1 MGEQKPEKIAG
12 TIRELSKRVGI
23 CVENLYEEIR
33 QGRLKARKF
42 GRRTII
48 LEEDAR
54 AFLANLPALELP
66 PASRASGR
74 GARPDGTHKQCEAA
88 PG

>member
-1 MGEQKPEKIAG
+1 VDKSKPEKLGG
-12 TIRELSKRVGI
+12 TIRELSKRAGV

-54 AFLANLPALELP
+54 AFLANLPVLELP
-66 PASRASGR
+66 PRQRRSAA
-74 GARPDGTHKQCEAA
+74 EAA
-88 PG
+88 